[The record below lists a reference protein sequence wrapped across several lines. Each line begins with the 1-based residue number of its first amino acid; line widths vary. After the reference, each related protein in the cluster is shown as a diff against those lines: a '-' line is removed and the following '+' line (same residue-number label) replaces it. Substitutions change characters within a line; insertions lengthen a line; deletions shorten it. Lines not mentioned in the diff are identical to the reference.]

1 MKKVLGDKF
10 DLRDFHYHLQSQASS
25 PPSHLEQ
32 SIHAYVKCTINEK
45 APGCYDV
52 LNPAVKDE
60 DGGDDDVKDDDTVQ
74 PVRRPRRHY
83 F

>member
-1 MKKVLGDKF
+1 MLGDKF
-10 DLRDFHYHLQSQASS
+10 DLRDFHYHLLSQGSS
-25 PPSHLEQ
+25 PLSYLEQ
-32 SIHAYVKCTINEK
+32 SILAYVNCTMNEK

-60 DGGDDDVKDDDTVQ
+60 DGREDDVMNDDIVQ